1 MGSSLNL
8 QQSCCSVFIEPGES
22 GSLQMDKPFTAVGGM
37 DPTIGEGWSRLEVQ
51 LVELIQDG
59 RKSLAKI

>member
-1 MGSSLNL
+1 M
-8 QQSCCSVFIEPGES
+8 FIEPGES